1 MLGRLC
7 NSLGVS
13 GYEKNTTNIILQ
25 ALDEVSNNTS
35 YVDKVGNVVYKKE
48 GTVGNQRIMIC
59 AHIDEVGFQVVRKIN
74 ERKYRIKALGNIK
87 TWNAFQQRVVSHNS
101 IGIINA
107 FDESNL
113 KAHNFENLFIEVI
126 SDSIVNVGDVFTFDS
141 SFYESKKYYI
151 GKALDNRLA
160 CEILLDEIKANTTSK
175 DDIYFVFTIQEE
187 IGMRGIR
194 YAKSLIKP
202 DICIIIDTS
211 PESDMSS
218 LVIGKGVGI
227 KISDS
232 VFVSSP
238 DLVDWMRKISDK
250 NNILYQMEVSDCGTN
265 ELIISNEHDSGYK
278 ELGISIPCQY
288 PHAANTVVAKNDI
301 QECKKLLSR
310 IIAGL

>member
-7 NSLGVS
+7 NSFGVS

-160 CEILLDEIKANTTSK
+160 CGILLDEIKANTTSK
-175 DDIYFVFTIQEE
+175 DDIYLVFTIQEE

-288 PHAANTVVAKNDI
+288 PHTANTVVAKNDI

>member
-160 CEILLDEIKANTTSK
+160 CGILLDEIKANTTSK

-288 PHAANTVVAKNDI
+288 PHTANTVVAKNDI
-301 QECKKLLSR
+301 QECKKLLSS

>member
-160 CEILLDEIKANTTSK
+160 CGILLDEIKANTTSK

-250 NNILYQMEVSDCGTN
+250 NNILYQMEVSNCGTN

-288 PHAANTVVAKNDI
+288 PHTANTVVAKNDI

>member
-59 AHIDEVGFQVVRKIN
+59 AHIDEVGFQVVKKIN

-160 CEILLDEIKANTTSK
+160 CGILLDEIKANTTSK

-288 PHAANTVVAKNDI
+288 PHTANTVVAKNDI